1 MYIQIHK
8 GSTKHRDWW
17 NRQRQWHRE
26 ATQTEHF
33 FLFFFDWGYM
43 CGCQTTKTW
52 LASQAPLQCSLWK
65 LPYCEYVQ
73 AENLSGYSWFSSWTG
88 VICGGIT
95 PKDNTCSQTPLQNF
109 TKNLS
114 CYIEENIWRSV
125 HYTTE
130 MCSLHHWNVLQWLM
144 CLYIL
149 TSHCYLHPWY
159 GPNNGQLAEFQSGWC
174 CL

>member
-1 MYIQIHK
+1 MKQ
-8 GSTKHRDWW
+8 TATVT
-17 NRQRQWHRE
+17 QRGNTDR
-26 ATQTEHF
+26 TF
-33 FLFFFDWGYM
+33 FSFFFDWGYM

-114 CYIEENIWRSV
+114 CYIEEN
-125 HYTTE
+125 
-130 MCSLHHWNVLQWLM
+130 MKKCSLHHWNVFITPLKCVAM
-144 CLYIL
+144 
-149 TSHCYLHPWY
+149 TDVSLHFNQPLLSSSLIW
-159 GPNNGQLAEFQSGWC
+159 PQ
-174 CL
+174 